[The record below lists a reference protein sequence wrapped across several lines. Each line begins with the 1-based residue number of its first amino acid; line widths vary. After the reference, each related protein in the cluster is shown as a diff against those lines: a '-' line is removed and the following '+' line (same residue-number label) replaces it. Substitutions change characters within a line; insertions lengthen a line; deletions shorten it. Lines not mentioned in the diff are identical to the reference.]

1 MLEWC
6 RSYSADCPGAK
17 SISYVL
23 IMWQMMAIDLQPFS
37 IVSDVGFCHLLA
49 ELEPRTDFSEV
60 LIRTRKSQAKNF
72 RAFEFCQLHKS
83 NH

>member
-23 IMWQMMAIDLQPFS
+23 IMWQMMAIDLQP
-37 IVSDVGFCHLLA
+37 LA
-49 ELEPRTDFSEV
+49 LSAMLDSV
-60 LIRTRKSQAKNF
+60 
-72 RAFEFCQLHKS
+72 QLKLCY
-83 NH
+83 